1 MAGNAEYGKLTDK
14 QLDQVA
20 KHAAKGFIA
29 ELDGDKAESDAHYER
44 ARTVARSAKINNK
57 K

>member
-1 MAGNAEYGKLTDK
+1 MAGIAEYGKLTDK

-29 ELDGDKAESDAHYER
+29 ELDGDKVESDAHYER
-44 ARTVARSAKINNK
+44 ARTVIRSAEINNK
-57 K
+57 P